1 MVFKLL
7 TLRLVIQ
14 EIIRNNGTW
23 LRNKNEIESHPMAA
37 IGLYIVVIIIKLD
50 VLCLN
55 SGSHLKKK
63 MMDEES
69 VFCQISFN

>member
-23 LRNKNEIESHPMAA
+23 LRNKNEIESHPLAA
-37 IGLYIVVIIIKLD
+37 SGLYIVVIIIKLD

-63 MMDEES
+63 NDG
-69 VFCQISFN
+69 

>member
-23 LRNKNEIESHPMAA
+23 LRNKNEIGGISSL
-37 IGLYIVVIIIKLD
+37 ISDYTINKSTVIKT
-50 VLCLN
+50 
-55 SGSHLKKK
+55 K
-63 MMDEES
+63 
-69 VFCQISFN
+69 